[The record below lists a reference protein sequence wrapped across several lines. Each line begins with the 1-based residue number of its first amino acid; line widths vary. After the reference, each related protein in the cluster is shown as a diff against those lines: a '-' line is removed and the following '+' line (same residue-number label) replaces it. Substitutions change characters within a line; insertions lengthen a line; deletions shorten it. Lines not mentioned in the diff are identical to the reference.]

1 MAFDAAKSG
10 GSGITY
16 LPPQIKDEYTDDDYV
31 QAIRFIASRYNMP
44 TYLNNQWNVS
54 AKELGLPIGF
64 ASRCFV
70 WRNYYQGNQNNLNY
84 NQVNLKEDGTRLALK
99 TFRGKDIFKFVN
111 YCLDPI
117 IDISKRIPKIIAAEI
132 VSSDVV
138 SQRRLSLDNDKFM
151 IDQQQ
156 MVKYMNEKYG
166 LFYKTANGMK
176 FTGDVSKNAQSVDFR
191 ESLADAGVKIAK
203 DVYYRNLL
211 DEKIVEWGKDSLIT
225 GFAGCKV
232 SIVNGYPLV
241 DIIPSHE
248 AIFPPSQIG
257 DQFRNIPYGGRIR
270 FLTVQEIAAMY
281 GKDLTDAELKDIQT
295 TALNQGS
302 VNSTYTPWTFFN
314 TLSSPIYFDWWSMW
328 DGVPRIAVIEAQW
341 ASYRKADADEQR
353 QCLREG
359 VLIGNKYLIKQ
370 GITTNITRDW
380 RNPQQVELD
389 YIFVQPMSVFG
400 RNMGIPET
408 LYLYQDRIDF
418 LQTKIDH
425 WINQTKGTF
434 YLING
439 SYLDEGVD
447 ATQIM
452 SSISDMRIEVVKG
465 VDEDA
470 GDITNKFMQQG
481 AIEMPRDIVSVMNE
495 LSRYRSMMADILNI
509 PDAVRGMTEGYIP
522 AKTLNFQQS
531 QSGKGTRY
539 YYNPMNTYF
548 NRILQKA
555 VDKFKLSNL
564 DNPNFEYT
572 LVVGDAQV
580 EQFKATEGFG
590 LGQYAIYLGFE
601 DLADDGYKQRMM
613 DMMFAYAQNPQSGY
627 TMADYNALEMMYTKS
642 EIMNYLQ
649 YRDYEIKQAAAE
661 QAAAQ
666 QEQAAME
673 AQANRANQEN
683 LAVINNEGATERTA
697 MQLDSKEAI
706 KEAEMQQQAQQGQ
719 QQLNV

>member
-10 GSGITY
+10 GTGITY
-16 LPPQIKDEYTDDDYV
+16 LPPQIKDEYKQEDYV
-31 QAIRFIASRYNMP
+31 QALRFIASRYNMP

-70 WRNYYQGNQNNLNY
+70 WRNYYQGNQNNITY

-117 IDISKRIPKIIAAEI
+117 IDISKRIPKIISAET
-132 VSSDVV
+132 VSEDVV
-138 SQRRLSLDNDKFM
+138 SQRRLTLDNDKFM
-151 IDQQQ
+151 LDQQQ
-156 MVKYMNEKYG
+156 TVKYMNQKYG
-166 LFYKTANGMK
+166 LYYQTANGVK
-176 FTGDVSKNAQSVDFR
+176 FTGDLGKQVQAVNFR

-203 DVYYRNLL
+203 DVYYRNIM

-225 GFAGCKV
+225 GFAGAKV

-241 DIIPSHE
+241 DVIPSHE
-248 AIFPPSQIG
+248 AIFPPSTIG
-257 DQFRNIPYGGRIR
+257 DQFRKIPYAGRIR
-270 FLTVQEIAAMY
+270 FLTVQEVAAMY
-281 GKDLTDAELKDIQT
+281 GKYLTKKELEDIQT
-295 TALNQGS
+295 TAMNQGS
-302 VNSTYTPWTFFN
+302 LNSTYTPWTFFN
-314 TLSSPIYFDWWSMW
+314 TLSTPIYFDWWSMW
-328 DGVPRIAVIEAQW
+328 DGVPRIAVVEGQW

-359 VLIGNKYLIKQ
+359 VLIGNKYLIQ
-370 GITTNITRDW
+370 EGITTNITRDW
-380 RNPQQVELD
+380 RNPQDTELD
-389 YIFVQPMSVFG
+389 YMFVQPMSVFG
-400 RNMGIPET
+400 KNMGIPET
-408 LYLYQDRIDF
+408 LYLYQDRVDF

-481 AIEMPRDIVSVMNE
+481 AIEMPRDIVNVMNE

-539 YYNPMNTYF
+539 YYNPMNTFF
-548 NRILQKA
+548 NRVLQKA
-555 VDKFKLSNL
+555 VDKFKLSTL
-564 DNPNFEYT
+564 DNPTFEYT
-572 LVVGDAQV
+572 LIVGDAQI
-580 EQFKATEGFG
+580 EQFKATDGFG
-590 LGQYAIYLGFE
+590 LSQYAIYLGFE

-627 TMADYNALEMMYTKS
+627 TLADYNALETMYTKS
-642 EIMNYLQ
+642 EIQNYLQ
-649 YRDYEIKQAAAE
+649 YRDFEIKTQQMEAEQQARAAQEAQAAE
-661 QAAAQ
+661 QMAS
-666 QEQAAME
+666 QEELAM
-673 AQANRANQEN
+673 
-683 LAVINNEGATERTA
+683 INNEGANERTA

-706 KEAEMQQQAQQGQ
+706 EEAKMLNQQ
-719 QQLNV
+719 